1 MKLNS
6 VRIGSAL
13 AVAAVALSGAVA
25 VAPAS
30 SAATIGGLVVPSG
43 TGASLFNVKT
53 SAPCPAG
60 ATNFRASISSTN
72 PGWTPGRVLVGNTA
86 IATFGDLVNSGAP
99 IANSLD
105 AIATAAGTTFS
116 AGTYNVVG
124 ECINSLG
131 TTLFGSYDA
140 VLTVTGAAA
149 TGNAFTAVQAG
160 APASTTTLAVTPASP
175 VNLGANVTMTA
186 TVAAG
191 VAVSGTVDFFD
202 GATKLNT
209 TPVAVAAGTASF
221 STTALAGGVRSLTA
235 QFTPAAGVFLAGST
249 SAATSFTV
257 TAPAAATTTTLAAT
271 AGTTVDPV
279 VLSAAVAPAGAAG
292 SVDFFE
298 GATKVGSSAVSN
310 GVATLSLVGVAAGAH
325 SYTATF
331 VPANVALFLGSS
343 SAAASATVT
352 AFAGYTL
359 PGGENITTT
368 IGAGG
373 TLTLTAATTLV
384 DLGAA
389 TLNTAGNLF
398 VTAPKA
404 MNDVTVSDTR
414 AGSLGYTVSGTAG
427 DFVSTITATNK
438 INSENLGWAPRLVS
452 NSAAV
457 SATAGTAVAAGNGVA
472 VGAVSNP
479 VAGLKAVRTL
489 GSAAAGASVG
499 QAVFGADLTLQ
510 APTTTAAGVY
520 NTTLVITAI

>member
-13 AVAAVALSGAVA
+13 AVAAIALTGAVA

-30 SAATIGGLVVPSG
+30 SAATIGGLVVPNG
-43 TGASLFNVKT
+43 TGASLFNVKST
-53 SAPCPAG
+53 APCPVG
-60 ATNFRASISSTN
+60 ATNFRARITSTN
-72 PGWTPGRVLVGNTA
+72 AGWTGGLFLVGNTSLA
-86 IATFGDLVNSGAP
+86 VVGDLVNTGAP

-105 AIATAAGTTFS
+105 AIAQGAGTTFG
-116 AGTYNVVG
+116 AGTYTVVG

-140 VLTVTGAAA
+140 VLTVTGTAA
-149 TGNAFTAVQAG
+149 TGNTFTAAQAG
-160 APASTTTLAVTPASP
+160 APTSTTALAVSPASP
-175 VNLGANVTMTA
+175 VNLGTSVTMTA
-186 TVAAG
+186 TVTSG
-191 VAVSGTVDFFD
+191 VAVSGSVDFYD
-202 GATKLNT
+202 GATKLNSA
-209 TPVAVAAGTASF
+209 PVAVAAGTASF
-221 STTALAGGVRSLTA
+221 TTTALPGGVRSLTA

-257 TAPAAATTTTLAAT
+257 SAPAASTTTTLAAT

-292 SVDFFE
+292 TVDFFE
-298 GATKVGSSAVSN
+298 GATKVGASAVSS
-310 GVATLSLVGVAAGAH
+310 GVATLSLTGVAAGTH

-331 VPANVALFLGSS
+331 VPANVALFLGST

-373 TLTLTAATTLV
+373 TLTLTAANTVV

-389 TLNTAGNLF
+389 TLNATNSLF

-404 MNDVTVSDTR
+404 MNPVTVTDTR

-427 DFVSTITATNK
+427 DFVSTTSATNK
-438 INSENLGWAPRLVS
+438 INSENLGWTPSLVS
-452 NSAAV
+452 NDPSVTATPGAAV
-457 SATAGTAVAAGNGVA
+457 PAGAGVA

-499 QAVFGADLTLQ
+499 QAVFGAQLTLQ